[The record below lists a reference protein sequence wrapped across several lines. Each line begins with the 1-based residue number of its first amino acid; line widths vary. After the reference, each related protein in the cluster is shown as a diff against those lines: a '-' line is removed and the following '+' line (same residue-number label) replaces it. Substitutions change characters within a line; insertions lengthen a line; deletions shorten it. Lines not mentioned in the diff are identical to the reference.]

1 MDGTAG
7 APAASESGAA
17 AKGAH
22 PLFAAKPDSHF
33 ADKLKQALQSPMKK
47 QES

>member
-1 MDGTAG
+1 VAAAPSEGG
-7 APAASESGAA
+7 APA

-33 ADKLKQALQSPMKK
+33 ADKLKQALQSSIPK